1 MKDPDFATKS
11 AASLLGDLSPEEQA
25 AWNDLIQHDPEARA
39 RHEEFA
45 AMNNLLQSHIAAAAP
60 APDFEQRVVGGFR
73 RRVRRESLLARLSR
87 LIRLPVVYIPAAAA
101 VLVAL
106 VQVGSML
113 TGERATGY
121 SVRKV
126 VLTSGPPDSSD
137 GSVEHHSVHM
147 VGTGNAGAMA
157 NREWAEADKRL
168 AFQSGSIQVAQ
179 APAPAAAP
187 KAEEPAQ
194 VQQLAAIDN
203 ARSERM
209 KEDLAANKPEAGENG
224 VRQLESGMQWKEAKA
239 QPSST
244 AIAGVTVAAAA
255 PVDVRKLIRNASV
268 DIEVHS
274 FDEAAQKAVT
284 LADAAGGY
292 VATRN
297 SARLPNGKMSGTLV
311 VKVPPAALDGFLQQL
326 RGLGE
331 IRNLSLGSQD
341 VTKEYFDTDARLRN
355 ARRMEDGLLD
365 LLKNTKSRVSDLLQV
380 ERELGRVRGEIEG
393 MQGQLKLW
401 DSLVAYATV
410 TIRLSEKNMDEAT
423 AYLLREQATLSLA
436 STDVEKTYQQ
446 ASAVAASAKA
456 QVVQSNVTH
465 DGNGRAT
472 AVLSLLLDSNVADA
486 TIAQLKGLGR
496 VLDYHSETE
505 RVARDGSADA
515 TNARVERDRV
525 QVTLSITSQ
534 DETPAQRTQLRIE
547 TPQVESAIGSIRT
560 FLADQGAK
568 IEDSSFAQL
577 GDGGQTAS
585 LRVSFPLASYPTI
598 LARFQQAG
606 AVKDLTVQRDDSGQP
621 GTVSARA
628 EINAQFSTPTKLVSS
643 NDSLLATLRRTF
655 SQAVGALMWSLRMIG
670 VAVAFFAPWLA
681 AVAGL
686 WLVVRLLRRGRK

>member
-25 AWNDLIQHDPEARA
+25 AWNDLIQRDPEARA
-39 RHEEFA
+39 QHEELT

-87 LIRLPVVYIPAAAA
+87 LIRLPMVYIPAAAA
-101 VLVAL
+101 ILVGL

-113 TGERATGY
+113 TGERAAIAPVKRIVTFGVAETALPADGKERALMDEAETSTDRRPTYKSQTVVTG
-121 SVRKV
+121 
-126 VLTSGPPDSSD
+126 
-137 GSVEHHSVHM
+137 
-147 VGTGNAGAMA
+147 GALQ
-157 NREWAEADKRL
+157 NE
-168 AFQSGSIQVAQ
+168 VAVT
-179 APAPAAAP
+179 PVTAPAAP
-187 KAEEPAQ
+187 QEPIQAQ
-194 VQQLAAIDN
+194 VAATDAIVSTGVEDKEWSAGTRGDQQ
-203 ARSERM
+203 
-209 KEDLAANKPEAGENG
+209 NG
-224 VRQLESGMQWKEAKA
+224 VVARLQPALGGEMAKS
-239 QPSST
+239 PPTVT
-244 AIAGVTVAAAA
+244 AMAGLTAAAAA
-255 PVDVRKLIRNASV
+255 PVDIRKLIRNASV

-274 FDEAAQKAVT
+274 FDEAAQKAVA

-331 IRNLSLGSQD
+331 IRNQSLGSED

-365 LLKNTKSRVSDLLQV
+365 LLKNTKGRVSDLLQV
-380 ERELGRVRGEIEG
+380 ERELGRVRGEIEE

-410 TIRLSEKNMDEAT
+410 TVQLSEKNMDEAA
-423 AYLLREQATLSLA
+423 AYLLRERATLSLA

-456 QVVQSNVTH
+456 QIVQSNVTH

-472 AVLSLLLDSNVADA
+472 AVLSLLLDPATADA

-525 QVTLSITSQ
+525 QVTLSVTSQ
-534 DETPAQRTQLRIE
+534 DETPAQRTQLRVE
-547 TPQVESAIGSIRT
+547 TPQVESAVASIRE
-560 FLADQGAK
+560 FLADHGAK

-577 GDGGQTAS
+577 ADGGQTAS
-585 LRVSFPLASYPTI
+585 LRVSFPLSSYPAI
-598 LARFQQAG
+598 LPRFQQAG
-606 AVKDLTVQRDDSGQP
+606 VVKDLTVQRDDSGQP

-628 EINAQFSTPTKLVSS
+628 EITAQFSTPAKLVSS

-655 SQAVGALMWSLRMIG
+655 AQAVGALMWSLRMIG
-670 VAVAFFAPWLA
+670 VAVAFFAPWVA
-681 AVAGL
+681 ALAGL
-686 WLVVRLLRRGRK
+686 WLIVRFVIRRRK

>member
-25 AWNDLIQHDPEARA
+25 AWNDLIQRDPEARA

-87 LIRLPVVYIPAAAA
+87 LIRLPMVYIPATAA
-101 VLVAL
+101 VLLAL

-113 TGERATGY
+113 TGERANVISTK
-121 SVRKV
+121 RTV
-126 VLTSGPPDSSD
+126 VFSASPPTTFKEAEQKPLMDQPILANGQLAYKSETALT
-137 GSVEHHSVHM
+137 
-147 VGTGNAGAMA
+147 AGELQ
-157 NREWAEADKRL
+157 NE
-168 AFQSGSIQVAQ
+168 S
-179 APAPAAAP
+179 APAVTTAPAAPQAP
-187 KAEEPAQ
+187 
-194 VQQLAAIDN
+194 VQAQLAAVDKLISTGVDKDWS
-203 ARSERM
+203 ARSADSRQDGVMNRMQETLGMER
-209 KEDLAANKPEAGENG
+209 
-224 VRQLESGMQWKEAKA
+224 AKA

-244 AIAGVTVAAAA
+244 AIAGATATAAAANAA

-268 DIEVHS
+268 DLEVHS
-274 FDEAAQKAVT
+274 FDEAAQKAVA
-284 LADAAGGY
+284 LADGAGGY

-297 SARLPNGKMSGTLV
+297 SERLPNGKMSGTLV
-311 VKVPPAALDGFLQQL
+311 VKVPPVALDGFLQQL
-326 RGLGE
+326 HGLGD
-331 IRNLSLGSQD
+331 IRNQSLGSQD
-341 VTKEYFDTDARLRN
+341 VTKDYFDTDARLRN

-365 LLKNTKSRVSDLLQV
+365 LLKNTKGRVSDLLQV
-380 ERELGRVRGEIEG
+380 ERELGRVRGEIEE

-410 TIRLSEKNMDEAT
+410 TIQLSEKNMDEAA

-436 STDVEKTYQQ
+436 STDVESTYKQ
-446 ASAVAASAKA
+446 ANAVAASAKA
-456 QVVQSNVTH
+456 QITQSNVTR

-472 AVLSLLLDSNVADA
+472 AVLGLLVDPNVADA

-534 DETPAQRTQLRIE
+534 DETPAQRTQLRVE
-547 TPQVESAIGSIRT
+547 TPQVESAIASLRA
-560 FLADQGAK
+560 FLADHEAK

-577 GDGGQTAS
+577 ADGGQTAS
-585 LRVSFPLASYPTI
+585 LRVSFPLASYPAI
-598 LARFQQAG
+598 LARFQQTG
-606 AVKDLTVQRDDSGQP
+606 AVKNLTVQRDDSGQP

-628 EINAQFSTPTKLVSS
+628 EINAQFSTPARLVSS
-643 NDSLLATLRRTF
+643 NDGLLATLRRTF
-655 SQAVGALMWSLRMIG
+655 TQAVGALMWSLRMIG
-670 VAVAFFAPWLA
+670 VALAFFAPWAAALA
-681 AVAGL
+681 GV
-686 WLVVRLLRRGRK
+686 WLITRVIRRRRK

>member
-25 AWNDLIQHDPEARA
+25 AWNDLIQRDPEARA
-39 RHEEFA
+39 RHEEFT

-87 LIRLPVVYIPAAAA
+87 LVRLPMVYIPATAA
-101 VLVAL
+101 VLLAL

-113 TGERATGY
+113 TGERANLVSTKRLVTFGMSRALAKDGEEKPEMDR
-121 SVRKV
+121 SVRNGQLAYKSET
-126 VLTSGPPDSSD
+126 VLT
-137 GSVEHHSVHM
+137 
-147 VGTGNAGAMA
+147 AGALR
-157 NREWAEADKRL
+157 NEA
-168 AFQSGSIQVAQ
+168 
-179 APAPAAAP
+179 APAVTTAPAAPQAALQP
-187 KAEEPAQ
+187 
-194 VQQLAAIDN
+194 QLAATDKLVSTGVDQDSA
-203 ARSERM
+203 ARGADSQQ
-209 KEDLAANKPEAGENG
+209 NG
-224 VRQLESGMQWKEAKA
+224 VVNRMQPVVGGEMAKA
-239 QPSST
+239 QSST
-244 AIAGVTVAAAA
+244 TALAGLTAAAAA
-255 PVDVRKLIRNASV
+255 PVDIRKLIRNASV

-274 FDEAAQKAVT
+274 FDEAAQKAVV
-284 LADAAGGY
+284 LVDAAGGY

-331 IRNLSLGSQD
+331 IRNQSLGSED
-341 VTKEYFDTDARLRN
+341 VTKQYFDTDARLRN

-380 ERELGRVRGEIEG
+380 ERELGRVRGEIEE

-410 TIRLSEKNMDEAT
+410 TIQLSEKNMGEAA

-446 ASAVAASAKA
+446 ANAIAVSAKA
-456 QVVQSNVTH
+456 QITQSTVTR
-465 DGNGRAT
+465 DGKGRAT
-472 AVLSLLLDSNVADA
+472 AVLSLLLDPNVANA
-486 TIAQLKGLGR
+486 TIAQIKGLGR

-534 DETPAQRTQLRIE
+534 DETPAQRTQLRVE
-547 TPQVESAIGSIRT
+547 TPQVESAIASLRA
-560 FLADQGAK
+560 FLTDHGAK

-577 GDGGQTAS
+577 ADGGQTAS
-585 LRVSFPLASYPTI
+585 LRVSFPLSAYPAI

-606 AVKDLTVQRDDSGQP
+606 AMKDLTVQRDDSGQP

-628 EINAQFSTPTKLVSS
+628 EINAQFSTPAKLVSS
-643 NDSLLATLRRTF
+643 NDGLLATLRRTF
-655 SQAVGALMWSLRMIG
+655 AQAIGALMWSLRMIG
-670 VAVAFFAPWLA
+670 VAVAFFAPWIAALA
-681 AVAGL
+681 GI
-686 WLVVRLLRRGRK
+686 WLIVRVIRRRRK

>member
-25 AWNDLIQHDPEARA
+25 AWNDLIQRDPEARA

-87 LIRLPVVYIPAAAA
+87 LVRLPMIYIPATAA
-101 VLVAL
+101 VLLAL

-113 TGERATGY
+113 TGERADLVQT
-121 SVRKV
+121 
-126 VLTSGPPDSSD
+126 
-137 GSVEHHSVHM
+137 
-147 VGTGNAGAMA
+147 
-157 NREWAEADKRL
+157 KRL
-168 AFQSGSIQVAQ
+168 VVFSSSPPATFKEAEQKPLMDQPILANGQLAYKSETALTAGELQNEA
-179 APAPAAAP
+179 APVVTAAPAAPQAP
-187 KAEEPAQ
+187 
-194 VQQLAAIDN
+194 VQRQLAAIDKLVSN
-203 ARSERM
+203 GVDKDASARSADSRQ
-209 KEDLAANKPEAGENG
+209 DG
-224 VRQLESGMQWKEAKA
+224 VRNRMQETLGMEMAKE

-244 AIAGVTVAAAA
+244 AIAGVTATNAA

-268 DIEVHS
+268 DLEVHS
-274 FDEAAQKAVT
+274 FDDAAQKAVA
-284 LADAAGGY
+284 LADGAGGY

-297 SARLPNGKMSGTLV
+297 SERLPNGKMSGTLV

-326 RGLGE
+326 HGLGE
-331 IRNLSLGSQD
+331 IRNQSLGSQD
-341 VTKEYFDTDARLRN
+341 VTKDYFDTDARLRN

-365 LLKNTKSRVSDLLQV
+365 LLKNTKGRVSDLLQV
-380 ERELGRVRGEIEG
+380 ERELGRVRGDIEE

-410 TIRLSEKNMDEAT
+410 TIQLSEKNMDEAA

-446 ASAVAASAKA
+446 ANAVAASAKA
-456 QVVQSNVTH
+456 QITQSNVTR

-472 AVLSLLLDSNVADA
+472 AVLSLLLDPNVADA

-505 RVARDGSADA
+505 RVARDGSSDA

-534 DETPAQRTQLRIE
+534 DETPAQRTQLRVE
-547 TPQVESAIGSIRT
+547 TPQVESAITSLRA
-560 FLADQGAK
+560 FLAEHDAK
-568 IEDSSFAQL
+568 IEDSAFAQL
-577 GDGGQTAS
+577 ADGGQTAS
-585 LRVSFPLASYPTI
+585 LRVSFPLASYPAI

-606 AVKDLTVQRDDSGQP
+606 AVKNLTVQRDDSGQP

-628 EINAQFSTPTKLVSS
+628 EIYAQFSTPAKLVSS
-643 NDSLLATLRRTF
+643 NDGLLATLRRTF

-670 VAVAFFAPWLA
+670 VAVAFFAPWVAVLA
-681 AVAGL
+681 GV
-686 WLVVRLLRRGRK
+686 WLIVRVIRRRRK

>member
-25 AWNDLIQHDPEARA
+25 AWNDLIQRDPEARA

-87 LIRLPVVYIPAAAA
+87 LVRLPMIYIPATAA
-101 VLVAL
+101 VLLAL

-113 TGERATGY
+113 TGERADLVQT
-121 SVRKV
+121 
-126 VLTSGPPDSSD
+126 
-137 GSVEHHSVHM
+137 
-147 VGTGNAGAMA
+147 
-157 NREWAEADKRL
+157 KRL
-168 AFQSGSIQVAQ
+168 VVFSSSPPATFKEAEQKPLMDQPILANGQLAYKSETALTAGELQNEA
-179 APAPAAAP
+179 APVVTAAPAAPQAP
-187 KAEEPAQ
+187 
-194 VQQLAAIDN
+194 VQRQLAAIDKLVSN
-203 ARSERM
+203 GVDKDASARSADSRQ
-209 KEDLAANKPEAGENG
+209 DG
-224 VRQLESGMQWKEAKA
+224 VRNRMQETLGMEMAKE

-244 AIAGVTVAAAA
+244 AIAGATATNAA

-268 DIEVHS
+268 DLEVHS
-274 FDEAAQKAVT
+274 FDDAAQKAVA
-284 LADAAGGY
+284 LADGAGGY

-297 SARLPNGKMSGTLV
+297 SERLPNGKMSGTLV

-326 RGLGE
+326 HGLGE
-331 IRNLSLGSQD
+331 IRKQSLGSQD
-341 VTKEYFDTDARLRN
+341 VTKDYFDTDARLRN

-365 LLKNTKSRVSDLLQV
+365 LLKNTKGRVSDLLQV
-380 ERELGRVRGEIEG
+380 ERELGRVRGDIEE

-410 TIRLSEKNMDEAT
+410 TIQLSEKNMDEAA

-446 ASAVAASAKA
+446 ANAVAASAKA
-456 QVVQSNVTH
+456 QITQSNVTR

-472 AVLSLLLDSNVADA
+472 AVLSLLLDPNVADA

-505 RVARDGSADA
+505 RVARDGSSDA

-534 DETPAQRTQLRIE
+534 DETPAQRTQLRVE
-547 TPQVESAIGSIRT
+547 TPQVESAITSLRA
-560 FLADQGAK
+560 FLAEHDAK
-568 IEDSSFAQL
+568 IEDSAFAQL
-577 GDGGQTAS
+577 ADGGQTAS
-585 LRVSFPLASYPTI
+585 LRVSFPLAGYPAI

-606 AVKDLTVQRDDSGQP
+606 AVKNLTVQRDDSGQP

-628 EINAQFSTPTKLVSS
+628 EIYAQFSTPAKLVSS
-643 NDSLLATLRRTF
+643 NDGLLATLRRTF

-670 VAVAFFAPWLA
+670 VAVAFFAPWVAVLA
-681 AVAGL
+681 GV
-686 WLVVRLLRRGRK
+686 WLIVRVIRRRRK

>member
-1 MKDPDFATKS
+1 MKDPELATKS

-25 AWNDLIQHDPEARA
+25 AWNDLIQRDPEARA
-39 RHEEFA
+39 QHEELT
-45 AMNNLLQSHIAAAAP
+45 AMNNLLQSHIAASAP

-87 LIRLPVVYIPAAAA
+87 LVRLPMVYIPATAA
-101 VLVAL
+101 VLLAL

-113 TGERATGY
+113 TGEKAGITPMKRLVTFGAAKRALLADDEEKPLMNQPASFADRQSTY
-121 SVRKV
+121 KSQTAV
-126 VLTSGPPDSSD
+126 T
-137 GSVEHHSVHM
+137 
-147 VGTGNAGAMA
+147 AGALQ
-157 NREWAEADKRL
+157 NE
-168 AFQSGSIQVAQ
+168 VAVDVTT
-179 APAPAAAP
+179 APAAP
-187 KAEEPAQ
+187 QPPVQSQ
-194 VQQLAAIDN
+194 V
-203 ARSERM
+203 
-209 KEDLAANKPEAGENG
+209 AANDAIASTGVENKEWSSGTLGYQQNG
-224 VRQLESGMQWKEAKA
+224 VVARLQPALGGEAAKSA
-239 QPSST
+239 PNST
-244 AIAGVTVAAAA
+244 ATAMAGVTAAAAA
-255 PVDVRKLIRNASV
+255 PVDIRKLIRNASV

-274 FDEAAQKAVT
+274 FDEAAQKAVA

-331 IRNLSLGSQD
+331 IRNQSLGSED

-380 ERELGRVRGEIEG
+380 ERELGRVRGEIEE

-410 TIRLSEKNMDEAT
+410 TVQLSEKNMDEAA
-423 AYLLREQATLSLA
+423 AYLLRERATLSLA

-456 QVVQSNVTH
+456 QVVQSNVTR

-472 AVLSLLLDSNVADA
+472 AVLSLLLTPDVADA

-534 DETPAQRTQLRIE
+534 DETPAQRTQLRVE
-547 TPQVESAIGSIRT
+547 TPRVESAIASLRE
-560 FLADQGAK
+560 FLADHGVK
-568 IEDSSFAQL
+568 IEDSSFTQL
-577 GDGGQTAS
+577 ADGGQTAS

-598 LARFQQAG
+598 LPRFQQAG
-606 AVKDLTVQRDDSGQP
+606 VVKDLTVQRDDSGQP
-621 GTVSARA
+621 GAVSARA
-628 EINAQFSTPTKLVSS
+628 EINAQFSTPAKLVSS

-655 SQAVGALMWSLRMIG
+655 AQAVGALMWSLRMIG
-670 VAVAFFAPWLA
+670 VAIAFFAPWIAALA
-681 AVAGL
+681 AL
-686 WLVVRLLRRGRK
+686 WLIVRFVSRRKK